1 MADDRVVEDGET
13 VDDRRGDLNRDEIDE
28 EVRRYLVRQARR
40 YAPPLVLFIALLLVA
55 ALVPITG
62 RGDHGKVAANRIN
75 GGEGSTAG
83 DTGVVSGGASTDSG
97 SATAGQAVAGGATG
111 RAGGVSGAT
120 NGRSGGES
128 GGVPGTGATASTGT
142 TRNGAKCSPGVRQ
155 VSWTKYAP
163 NCVAAFSGANGG
175 ATGQGVTASTI
186 TLSYRRSNSG
196 EQTAITAIAGQA
208 TPNDDTYLQ
217 DMNTYLSLFNK
228 QYELYGRQVVLK
240 PFQGQGDYLQED
252 IGQGQEQAQADAVT
266 AHDLNAFADV
276 TFPSAGS
283 LFYSQALAAEK
294 VLSWGFPYD
303 PQSWYEKYAPYQYN
317 FFLDG
322 SKWAH
327 WAANTICA
335 RMNGLPA
342 VFAGDSAMQ
351 SKNRV
356 FGLVAVE
363 FPTWLQSADEIQR
376 NLDTQCGVKMAR
388 RVTYPEDISTMQQN
402 GSNIAAQMRAAGVTT
417 VVCFCDPLMPIFV
430 TQSATQQNYRPEWIF
445 QNDYDPISQDADQS
459 QFAHAIAPGPPAPPV
474 STSEALKAYQLV
486 RPGGKPAEIY
496 YLAAYEVLLQVFG
509 ALQAAGP
516 NLNPQ
521 TFQQGMFGMPA
532 SLPGGDYGDWGFG
545 PGGYTPTS
553 ALGVVWWNTKA
564 TSPNGKAGTWT
575 ACDDNAIYPFN
586 DPTRWGTAH
595 TQLRCFG
602 R

>member
-1 MADDRVVEDGET
+1 
-13 VDDRRGDLNRDEIDE
+13 VDERRGDLSRDEIDE

-40 YAPPLVLFIALLLVA
+40 YGPPLAFFVALLLVA

-62 RGDHGKVAANRIN
+62 RGDHNKVAASRNNRSDASAPS
-75 GGEGSTAG
+75 GDDTAAG
-83 DTGVVSGGASTDSG
+83 LSADSG
-97 SATAGQAVAGGATG
+97 SGGTGQAATGAGGSTGAVAGGSTRRTG
-111 RAGGVSGAT
+111 ASGSTGGT
-120 NGRSGGES
+120 
-128 GGVPGTGATASTGT
+128 PGSGATASTGT
-142 TRNGAKCSPGVRQ
+142 TRNGTKCSPGVRQ
-155 VSWTKYAP
+155 VPWTKYAP
-163 NCVAAFSGANGG
+163 NCVAAFSGNNGG
-175 ATGQGVTASTI
+175 AIGQGVTASTI
-186 TLSYRRSNSG
+186 TLSYRRSNTG
-196 EQTAITAIAGQA
+196 EQTAITAIAGEA

-217 DMNTYLSLFNK
+217 DMNTYLALFNK

-240 PFQGQGDYLQED
+240 PYQGQGDYLQED
-252 IGQGQEQAQADAVT
+252 IGNGQEQAQADAVT
-266 AHDLNAFADV
+266 AHDLGAFADV

-283 LFYSQALAAEK
+283 LFYSQALAAQK
-294 VLSWGFPYD
+294 VLSWGFPYN
-303 PQSWYEKYAPYQYN
+303 PQSWYDKYAPYQYN

-322 SKWAH
+322 SKWAQ

-335 RMNGLPA
+335 RMAGLPA
-342 VFAGDSAMQ
+342 VFAGDTSMQ

-363 FPTWLQSADEIQR
+363 FPTWLQSADEIQH
-376 NLDTQCGVKMAR
+376 NLDARCGVKMAR

-430 TQSATQQNYRPEWIF
+430 TQSASQQNYRPEWLF

-474 STSEALKAYQLV
+474 STSEALKAFQLV

-496 YLAAYEVLLQVFG
+496 YLAAYEVLLQLFG
-509 ALQAAGP
+509 ALQTAGP
-516 NLNPQ
+516 TLNPQ
-521 TFQQGMFGMPA
+521 TFQQAMFGMPA
-532 SLPGGDYGDWGFG
+532 SQPGGDYGDWGFG
-545 PGGYTPTS
+545 AGAYTPTS

-575 ACDDNAIYPFN
+575 ACDDNAVYPFK